1 MSETE
6 IPLTIS
12 RTSDGLVVAGEVD
25 ASTVAT
31 LLSFLMPLP
40 GTSGEVSIDMKQ
52 VSFIDSSGLRVLIE
66 AQQRAEQCQRSVVI
80 TNPSS
85 IVARMLDLSGLSS
98 MFNVAQQH

>member
-1 MSETE
+1 MSE
-6 IPLTIS
+6 IKNLLTIS

-31 LLSFLMPLP
+31 LLSFLMPLS

-66 AQQRAEQCQRSVVI
+66 AQQRAQQCQRSVVI